1 MCCDGTAGSNKVGK
15 DLMSSLQNAHQRID
29 FSKVKFC
36 SNDDKPVFNP
46 VFSKLDRKSFFPH
59 ITIGWVNE
67 QATEFVFNN
76 IENKMNNSLQFSLG
90 NPGWLLSLN
99 FTCIIGN

>member
-1 MCCDGTAGSNKVGK
+1 M
-15 DLMSSLQNAHQRID
+15 
-29 FSKVKFC
+29 KFC

-46 VFSKLDRKSFFPH
+46 VFSKLNRESFFSSYDP
-59 ITIGWVNE
+59 INTTGWVNE
-67 QATEFVFNN
+67 QATEFVFNS